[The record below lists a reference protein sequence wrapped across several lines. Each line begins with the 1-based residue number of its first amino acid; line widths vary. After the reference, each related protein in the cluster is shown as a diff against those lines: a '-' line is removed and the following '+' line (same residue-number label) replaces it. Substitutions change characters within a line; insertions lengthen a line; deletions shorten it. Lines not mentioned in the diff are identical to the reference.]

1 MKFIR
6 STLDRL
12 TLDTIRA
19 LAARDGW
26 LLESADVIRAGFGG
40 RAFTVTLERGL
51 EHSFDV
57 VAQLKTHEL
66 IGEQGPD
73 GTGIVAFSSLPFD
86 RSAPAQ
92 LDVARFTLT
101 QFKDG
106 RTWLTSLD
114 GATDWRELL
123 DEVSTPLQET
133 QNVRSITYQPTPDEY
148 AHNVA
153 LAVEILRRKEI
164 DKVVLARAVLGSVL
178 EPLDPAAVAQRL
190 RQREPI
196 CTIYSMPIGDGWR
209 YLGASPELLTRRQG
223 ATVQCHPLAGTIALP
238 ANAAPDDYQNWLLG
252 STKNLH
258 EHSVLVDDIV
268 TILAGSYDD
277 IAADPSPSIVALR
290 TVAHL
295 GTWIKG
301 TASEPDTAPDALAL
315 LRLLHPT
322 AAVGGIPRTSA
333 YELIGRLEQHDR
345 GHYAGPIGW
354 IDANGDGEWWVGIR
368 GLMVRGSEFEAWAGA
383 GIVSESDPIA
393 EREETRDK
401 LASVLSSVLIDRV

>member
-1 MKFIR
+1 MRFVRTEIE
-6 STLDRL
+6 RL
-12 TLDTIRA
+12 PLDTIRS

-26 LLESADVIRAGFGG
+26 LLENSDVIRVGFGG
-40 RAFTVTLERGL
+40 SASTITLNGGL
-51 EHSFDV
+51 EQSSGV
-57 VAQLKTHEL
+57 VGELRTHEL
-66 IGEQGPD
+66 IGDEGPA
-73 GTGIVAFSSLPFD
+73 GTGIVAFSPLPFD

-92 LDVARFTLT
+92 LDVAKFAIT
-101 QFKDG
+101 QFRG
-106 RTWLTSLD
+106 GGAWLTSLE
-114 GATDWRELL
+114 GARGWRELL
-123 DEVSTPLQET
+123 DTAETPLQET

-178 EPLDPAAVAQRL
+178 EPLDPAAIAQRL

-196 CTIYSMPIGDGWR
+196 CTVYSMPISDGWR
-209 YLGASPELLTRRQG
+209 FLGASPELLARRQG

-258 EHSVLVDDIV
+258 EHAVLVDDIV
-268 TILAGSYDD
+268 NILADSYDD
-277 IAADPSPSIVALR
+277 IAADSSPSIVALR

-301 TASEPDTAPDALAL
+301 TANDAEVAPDALGV

-368 GLMVRGSEFEAWAGA
+368 GLMVRGAQFEAWAGA

-393 EREETRDK
+393 EREETKDK
-401 LASVLSSVLIDRV
+401 LASVLSSVLVDRV